1 MIRVH
6 SRRKFLVLAPGTVAL
21 FSMVRGVLAQN
32 PPQGGGT
39 ANPNTNRPASAVGG
53 GFGGGGIAPGPG
65 PAARDGDFKPG
76 KLTGM
81 RDMYHS
87 EPPAK
92 PRKDLAADQK
102 SMRGEVQQLARDAQE
117 LKNAIEQ
124 VGPMQALPTELIGKT
139 KEIEKLAH
147 EIATLAKD

>member
-1 MIRVH
+1 
-6 SRRKFLVLAPGTVAL
+6 
-21 FSMVRGVLAQN
+21 
-32 PPQGGGT
+32 
-39 ANPNTNRPASAVGG
+39 
-53 GFGGGGIAPGPG
+53 
-65 PAARDGDFKPG
+65 
-76 KLTGM
+76 M
-81 RDMYHS
+81 RDKS
-87 EPPAK
+87 KTEPPAK